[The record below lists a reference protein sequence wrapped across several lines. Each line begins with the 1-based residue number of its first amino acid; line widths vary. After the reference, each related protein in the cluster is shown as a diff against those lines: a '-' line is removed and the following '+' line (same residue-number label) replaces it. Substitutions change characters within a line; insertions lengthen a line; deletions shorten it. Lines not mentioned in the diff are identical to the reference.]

1 MARLRKVKEGI
12 ASQNKRRELQTLTR
26 AYSQV
31 HTHSGRER
39 ERVIRRRARCRC
51 MGSRKKSRGVAVGF
65 KGRGCGSH
73 PV

>member
-39 ERVIRRRARCRC
+39 ERGLYEEGQGAGVWAPVRRA
-51 MGSRKKSRGVAVGF
+51 GV
-65 KGRGCGSH
+65 SL
-73 PV
+73 